1 MNAPD
6 SALTQTVRNQRDA
19 AAPARSAFVMANAGS
34 GKTRV
39 LTNRVARLLLTDV
52 APQQILCITFTKAAA
67 AEMAERLFDM
77 LGAWALADDDDLR
90 AALAELEGAGA
101 PERDG
106 AALAKVRRLFARAL
120 ETPGGLKIQTI
131 HSFCENALRRFPLE
145 AGAPPGFTVLEDA
158 EARRMLAEALDALA
172 RRAQSDSG
180 VAAALRRLSARH
192 SEQQLRALLTAAAAN
207 RLDFEQARAG
217 YGGLDAMIAALADAL
232 EIDPANEPASIQQG
246 FAASLSA
253 HDLERA
259 HDALAQSGGNPAKY
273 SAPPI
278 KEFLQAH
285 NINDQWTA
293 LEKLFLTGGGA
304 PRKTLATK
312 ATDKA
317 DAWAKP
323 YLNEQQAA
331 FLATLNQCRA
341 LSIFHETAAHY
352 RLASAL
358 IETYANAKAARAALD
373 FDDLIAR
380 ALALFTN
387 ADNAWVMYKLDYG
400 IDHILIDEA
409 QDTSPGQ
416 WAVIEALFAD
426 YLSGAGAR
434 EASRSFFAVGDMKQS
449 IYSFQGADVS
459 LFKAKEQDLGKR
471 LAGVADYKNVPLTLS
486 FRTSAPVLN
495 FVDALFSDREAAE
508 GLGDYPMPRH
518 GVRRDRDAGLVE
530 LWPLTPRPETL
541 QTNPWDAPVDAPT
554 ADHPVK
560 TLSARIAATIEG
572 WLNNKTLLESEGR
585 PIAPDDIMILVQ
597 SRGALFEEIIRRL
610 AQAGVPVAGADR
622 LKLLEDPAIEDLLSY
637 ARFALSAQDD
647 LSLAEV
653 LKSPLFEFDDDAD
666 LFPLARH
673 RAKGQSLWSALRTR
687 ADENPKW
694 ARAAKEIA
702 EARAIALREGPYA
715 FLQHALEAVPQSAG
729 RQRFYERLSTAARD
743 GVDEMLRQTL
753 HFENTHPRSLRRFV
767 AWFEEN
773 AGDIKREMDE
783 AGGAVRVMT
792 VHGAKGLE
800 ANIVFL
806 IDAHRLPRTGAD
818 GALALTHAPLSV
830 LAGAAGEDIEQ
841 TAAARLEKKRKAYEE
856 YRRLFYV
863 AATRARDRLYICGF
877 EDGRAGAPREKETA
891 LKPWHALAQDAF
903 DRLGEHVVEDAAS
916 FWDGGEP
923 ARRLEAKQRAP
934 VEPDADKQ
942 KTAPPDV
949 PDWLFA
955 LAAKETAAP
964 RLAPSRL
971 TGEADGATAHGG
983 ARVYSPALTRDR
995 YFRGRTLHRLLELLP
1010 DVAPTERRDAAD
1022 RLLMRLAPDVETAVR
1037 AQWRDEVIA
1046 ILEDAQFAPVFAP
1059 GSRAEVA
1066 VSGAPEGARPDLI
1079 ISGQIDRLAIS
1090 GGDVLIVDY
1099 KTNRPPPADIRDA
1112 DPAYI
1117 TQLAAYRALIQ
1128 EIYPGHKVRSALL
1141 WTYDARLA
1149 PAPDDLLDHAFA
1161 RLLRSG

>member
-1 MNAPD
+1 MSASENAFEE
-6 SALTQTVRNQRDA
+6 TVQNQRRA

-39 LTNRVARLLLTDV
+39 LTNRVARLLLTDA

-77 LGAWALADDDDLR
+77 LGAWALADDDALR
-90 AALAELEGAGA
+90 AALAEMEGPGG
-101 PERDG
+101 PERDP

-158 EARRMLAEALDALA
+158 EARRMLADALDALA
-172 RRAQSDSG
+172 RRAPKDHDL
-180 VAAALRRLSARH
+180 AAALRLLSARRN
-192 SEQQLRALLTAAAAN
+192 EQQLRALLTAAAAS
-207 RLDFEQARAG
+207 RLGFEEARAH
-217 YGGLDAMIAALADAL
+217 YGGLDAMTAGLADTL
-232 EIDPANEPASIQQG
+232 DVDPAGTAAGIQQRFVAG
-246 FAASLSA
+246 LST
-253 HDLERA
+253 HELERA
-259 HDALAQSGGNPAKY
+259 HDALAQSGGNPAKHA
-273 SAPPI
+273 APPV
-278 KEFLQAH
+278 KAFLSAKTA
-285 NINDQWTA
+285 NDQWAA
-293 LEKLFLTGGGA
+293 LEQLCLTTTGA

-317 DAWAKP
+317 DPWAKP
-323 YLNEQQAA
+323 YLITLQTA
-331 FLATLNQCRA
+331 FLTALHQYRA
-341 LSIFHETAAHY
+341 LGVFHETAAYY
-352 RLASAL
+352 RLTASL
-358 IETYANAKAARAALD
+358 IDAYASAKAARAALD

-380 ALALFTN
+380 ALALFTR

-409 QDTSPGQ
+409 QDTSPAQ
-416 WAVIEALFAD
+416 WAVIETLFAD
-426 YLSGAGAR
+426 YLSGAAAR
-434 EASRSFFAVGDMKQS
+434 DAMRSFFAVGDMKQS

-459 LFKAKEQDLGKR
+459 LFKAKEQDLGKSLSR
-471 LAGVADYKNVPLTLS
+471 IADYRNVPLTLS
-486 FRTSAPVLN
+486 FRTSAPVLS
-495 FVDALFSDREAAE
+495 FVDALFDDREAAE

-518 GVRRDRDAGLVE
+518 GVRRDRDAGCVE
-530 LWPLTPRPETL
+530 LWPLTPRPETP

-560 TLSARIAATIEG
+560 ALSARIAETVGG
-572 WLNNKTLLESEGR
+572 WLNEKTPLESQGR
-585 PIAPDDIMILVQ
+585 PIRPDDIMILVQ
-597 SRGALFEEIIRRL
+597 SRGPLFEEVIRRL

-637 ARFALSAQDD
+637 ARFALNAQDD

-653 LKSPLFEFDDDAD
+653 LKSPLFEFDDDLD
-666 LFPLARH
+666 LFALAHH
-673 RAKGQSLWSALRTR
+673 RARGQSLWSALRAR
-687 ADENPKW
+687 ADEHPKW
-694 ARAAKEIA
+694 ALAAKDIA
-702 EARAIALREGPYA
+702 AARAIALREGPYA
-715 FLQHALEAVPQSAG
+715 FLQHALEAAPQNAG
-729 RQRFYERLSTAARD
+729 RRRFYERLSEAARD
-743 GVDEMLRQTL
+743 GVNEMLRQAL

-773 AGDIKREMDE
+773 AGDIKREMDD

-806 IDAHRLPRTGAD
+806 IDAHRPPRAGAE
-818 GALALTHAPLSV
+818 GVLALTQAPLFV

-841 TAAARLEKKRKAYEE
+841 TAAARLEKKHKAYEE

-863 AATRARDRLYICGF
+863 AATRARDRLYICGL

-891 LKPWHALAQDAF
+891 LKSWHALAQDAL
-903 DRLGEHVVEDAAS
+903 DRLGDRVTQDAAP
-916 FWDGGEP
+916 FWENGEA
-923 ARRLEAKQRAP
+923 ARRLEAPQRAP
-934 VEPDADKQ
+934 VEPGADEGR
-942 KTAPPDV
+942 KTSPQT

-955 LAAKETAAP
+955 QAEKETAAP

-971 TGEADGATAHGG
+971 TGEADSAAPHGG
-983 ARVYSPALTRDR
+983 SRVYSPALSRDR

-1010 DVAPTERRDAAD
+1010 DVAPTERRAAGD
-1022 RLLMRLAPDVETAVR
+1022 RLLARLAPETDAPVR
-1037 AQWRDEVIA
+1037 AQWREEVMA
-1046 ILEDAQFAPVFAP
+1046 ILEDRQFAPVFAP

-1066 VSGAPEGARPDLI
+1066 LSGMPKGARPGFT
-1079 ISGQIDRLAIS
+1079 ISGQIDRLAVAGS
-1090 GGDVLIVDY
+1090 DVLIVDY

-1117 TQLAAYRALIQ
+1117 TQLAAYRALVQ
-1128 EIYPGHKVRSALL
+1128 EIYPNHQVRSALL

-1161 RLLRSG
+1161 RLLQSG